1 MEARQDILKDDPVLY
16 NRALHTCKCKSIATF
31 NHDLTRMLEITLQVV
46 RQHPQDVQFALVRQE
61 DGDLLPV
68 KQREGVQRVQVQ
80 VGGDREGAGRN
91 VDDLVSYES

>member
-1 MEARQDILKDDPVLY
+1 MNDHV
-16 NRALHTCKCKSIATF
+16 
-31 NHDLTRMLEITLQVV
+31 LTRMLEITLQVV

-80 VGGDREGAGRN
+80 VGGDRGGAGN
-91 VDDLVSYES
+91 VDDLVSSYES